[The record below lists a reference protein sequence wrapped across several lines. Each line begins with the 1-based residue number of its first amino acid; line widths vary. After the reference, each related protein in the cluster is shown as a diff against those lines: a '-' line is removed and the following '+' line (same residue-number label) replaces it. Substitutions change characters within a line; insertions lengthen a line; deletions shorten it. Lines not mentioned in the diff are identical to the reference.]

1 MTEGSYPINHLID
14 SLNNR
19 TQCVVHMQKYDLLI
33 VGAGVTGLSSAYH
46 IKKDNPD
53 LNICIVDKWSTYA
66 QGNTAKSDAAFRDV
80 FTSDTNYKLASSSIS
95 FYKSIQEGGFN
106 LGMHFNGYLFLMD
119 ERNLKSMAVQSL
131 LKRVK
136 SKVISREEI
145 SELGIKTDTDP
156 EAAKI
161 MGLKNIDGG
170 FVGEN
175 CGIMEPD
182 LLASYYVKELENMGG
197 VEFRYNTNVTR
208 LNLSPRTK
216 LNFPGEP
223 FIWQDKIIESIET
236 KSSELFADHF
246 LLATDVWT
254 SDLTSPLG
262 IDPFTQPKKVQVFQV
277 QSNGI
282 VEMMKKKVTGE
293 EDIFPFTIL
302 PGPSI
307 DLRPDPKSRTFWVS
321 YSEGIGRGFSL
332 EENPMAEADYY
343 SNNLYPVLREYIPA
357 FEDARI
363 MSSWAGYYSM
373 NNMDGTYVLER
384 NMNLSVVT
392 GSSGSGI
399 MKADAAGRLASSLY
413 CDKEK
418 AKLYGGAEI
427 RVADLGITTR
437 RVDQET
443 LII

>member
-1 MTEGSYPINHLID
+1 
-14 SLNNR
+14 
-19 TQCVVHMQKYDLLI
+19 MQKYDLLI

-53 LNICIVDKWSTYA
+53 LSICIVDKWGTYA

-95 FYKSIQEGGFN
+95 FYKSIQQGGFN

-119 ERNLKSMAVQSL
+119 ERNLNSSAVKSL

-145 SELGIKTDTDP
+145 SDLGIRTNPDP

-182 LLASYYVKELENMGG
+182 LLASFYVKELETMG
-197 VEFRYNTNVTR
+197 VEFRYNTLVTR
-208 LNLSPRTK
+208 LNLSPRSK

-223 FIWQDKIIESIET
+223 FIWQDKFIESVTT
-236 KSSELFADHF
+236 KSGEIFADHF

-254 SDLTSPLG
+254 SDLVSPLG
-262 IDPFTQPKKVQVFQV
+262 IDSFTRPKKVQVFQV
-277 QSNGI
+277 QGEGI
-282 VEMMKKKVTGE
+282 LKMITRRVTGE

-302 PGPSI
+302 PSPSI
-307 DLRPDPKSRTFWVS
+307 DLRPDPKSKTFWVS

-332 EENPMAEADYY
+332 EENPTAEADYY
-343 SNNLYPVLREYIPA
+343 SNNLYPVLREYVPS
-357 FEDARI
+357 FSDSRI

-384 NMNLSVVT
+384 NMNLSIIS

-413 CDKEK
+413 SGKEK
-418 AKLYGGAEI
+418 AKLYGDAEI
-427 RVADLGITTR
+427 RVADLGISSR